1 MLENLNWLPEITLPE
16 SLLRLL
22 IATASL
28 VAIVFV
34 ARLLIVRFIRR
45 TVQAPELRRRWLVNS
60 RNILLLLLLFGLVLI
75 WGQELRTLALS
86 LVAIT
91 LAIVIA
97 TKELILCLSGSV
109 LKSGSAAFNIGDR
122 IQVRGFRG
130 EVIDHSLLATT
141 ILELGPGMTTQQR
154 SGRKIVLPNSLFLAE
169 PVINESFTERYGF
182 RTFTVP
188 FVRDA
193 DWRAARQA
201 FLDAAARYCEPY
213 IEAARAHMHRLSDQ
227 RGLDFP
233 SVDPCVTVETPT
245 AGEIHL
251 VVRVPVRASERTDVE
266 QVLLT
271 EVLASNDFSPRAP
284 EKGNGRSPASADS

>member
-1 MLENLNWLPEITLPE
+1 MLENLDWLPEITIPE

-28 VAIVFV
+28 IVIVLV
-34 ARLLIVRFIRR
+34 ARLLTVRFIRR

-60 RNILLLLLLFGLVLI
+60 RNGLLLLLLLGLVLI

-109 LKSGSAAFNIGDR
+109 LKSTSAAFSVGDR
-122 IQVRGFRG
+122 IQVREFRG

-141 ILELGPGMTTQQR
+141 ILELGPGTSTQQR

-169 PVINESFTERYGF
+169 PVVNDSFTEHYGF

-188 FVRDA
+188 FRRDA

-213 IEAARAHMHRLSDQ
+213 IEAARAHLKRLSAQ

-245 AGEIHL
+245 AEEIHL
-251 VVRVPVRASERTDVE
+251 VVRLPVRSSERTDVE
-266 QVLLT
+266 QALLT
-271 EVLASNDFSPRAP
+271 EVLAASDFSRRAP
-284 EKGNGRSPASADS
+284 DD